1 MLTVSLESSISLPL
15 RDLSP
20 ARYAVHYA
28 AAVFGCGS
36 AIVDFKYALRAAI
49 HAGGWRH
56 MQALEATAAI
66 ACAFTLFAVAVDGFK
81 IYYAWNTA
89 AQINAA
95 IPKIKVE
102 DMSTDSKEAMR

>member
-1 MLTVSLESSISLPL
+1 LVAPTRLIPPCS
-15 RDLSP
+15 
-20 ARYAVHYA
+20 
-28 AAVFGCGS
+28 
-36 AIVDFKYALRAAI
+36 
-49 HAGGWRH
+49 
-56 MQALEATAAI
+56 
-66 ACAFTLFAVAVDGFK
+66 AFTLFAVAVDGFK